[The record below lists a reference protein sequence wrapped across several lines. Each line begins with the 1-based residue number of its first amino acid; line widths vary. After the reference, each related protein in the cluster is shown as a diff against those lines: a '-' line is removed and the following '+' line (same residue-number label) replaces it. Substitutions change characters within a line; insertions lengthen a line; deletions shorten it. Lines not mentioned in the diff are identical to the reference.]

1 MYRKSIKINYMTP
14 TFRASAADPSDRDPT
29 AAPLLQ
35 RDANPEHKSKRL
47 TGPLVKGRLMG
58 LTRYRSTRSTT

>member
-47 TGPLVKGRLMG
+47 TGPLVKAV
-58 LTRYRSTRSTT
+58 